1 MRGTNFTAVANCS
14 ELGGNLHSSEMA
26 TDEESGVVSFIRS
39 FVSMANYEAL
49 SGLVPEQCSSLM
61 TVTSPPSR
69 LVSG

>member
-14 ELGGNLHSSEMA
+14 ELGGNLHS

-61 TVTSPPSR
+61 AVASPPSR